1 MVEEVARSLREE
13 FFVGGESVE
22 RFEEEFA
29 TYVGTEHAVAVSSGT
44 DALTIALRCLNVTG
58 TVITSPMTF
67 VATAESVVLAGCKP
81 RFADINPNMWNI
93 DPAEIEKQIG
103 SDTQAL
109 LPVHLYGMPCDMR
122 RMQEIASEHDLIVI
136 EDAAQAHG
144 TTFQGAKIGSIG
156 RVGCFSF
163 YSTKNLTVGGNGG
176 MITTDDADVVE
187 MARLLREHGGGNHS
201 EYIGYNARM
210 NTINAAFGRVQL
222 RRLDGWIARRRAI
235 ARIYQKELAEVDSIK
250 LPVISPDHVYHLF
263 VVQAENRDGLKQH
276 LREHKIFCGVHYPV
290 PVNLL
295 KPYREYASGPCPN
308 AERHAEVALS
318 LPMYPDLSDE
328 DVHFV
333 CDCIR
338 EFYGE

>member
-1 MVEEVARSLREE
+1 
-13 FFVGGESVE
+13 
-22 RFEEEFA
+22 
-29 TYVGTEHAVAVSSGT
+29 
-44 DALTIALRCLNVTG
+44 
-58 TVITSPMTF
+58 
-67 VATAESVVLAGCKP
+67 
-81 RFADINPNMWNI
+81 
-93 DPAEIEKQIG
+93 
-103 SDTQAL
+103 
-109 LPVHLYGMPCDMR
+109 
-122 RMQEIASEHDLIVI
+122 
-136 EDAAQAHG
+136 
-144 TTFQGAKIGSIG
+144 
-156 RVGCFSF
+156 
-163 YSTKNLTVGGNGG
+163 
-176 MITTDDADVVE
+176 
-187 MARLLREHGGGNHS
+187 
-201 EYIGYNARM
+201 
-210 NTINAAFGRVQL
+210 VQL

-235 ARIYQKELAEVDSIK
+235 ARTYQKELAEVDSIK